1 MSTPKD
7 RALDSEDL
15 SVLGPVYQELLGL
28 DDRTIIVMPYTIT
41 IFKAVKAGSVSYGSL
56 QCQTSRNATV
66 LANWAGPDGSLAY
79 ATGCNDTRPC
89 QDKC

>member
-7 RALDSEDL
+7 GALDSEDL
-15 SVLGPVYQELLGL
+15 SVLRPVYQKLLGL
-28 DDRTIIVMPYTIT
+28 DDRTITDMPYTIT
-41 IFKAVKAGSVSYGSL
+41 EFKAVKVGSVSYGSL